1 MSSVALLA
9 AALVAAPSVN
19 GPRILSLDQC
29 ADQYVLALA
38 REQVVGLSHR
48 ADDPDSRL
56 REQARGLPLRRA
68 SMESVLAA
76 RPDVVVRSW
85 GGDARLLQ
93 ALERRG
99 VQVVTLQDADD
110 LNGVRASV
118 RRAAAAFERR
128 ERGEALLA
136 DMDARLARAR
146 GAWGGRGAL
155 YLTPGAYTTGPGT
168 LIDALLRWTGL
179 RNLARA
185 TGYQPAPT
193 ERVVLNPPTLVVRGF
208 FDQTRWTRWA
218 PGRSPVL
225 DRTLASRTAADLPA
239 SLLGCPTWFV
249 GEAAE
254 RLAAGAPAR

>member
-9 AALVAAPSVN
+9 AALVAAPSVH
-19 GPRILSLDQC
+19 GLRILSLDQC

-56 REQARGLPLRRA
+56 RDRARGLPLRRA
-68 SMESVLAA
+68 SIEAVLGA

-99 VQVVTLQDADD
+99 VTVVTLQDADD
-110 LNGVRASV
+110 LDGVRTSV
-118 RRAAAAFERR
+118 RRAATAFGRP

-136 DMDARLARAR
+136 DMDRRLARAR
-146 GAWGGRGAL
+146 GAWRGQGAL

-168 LIDALLRWTGL
+168 LIDQLMRLTGL

-185 TGYQPAPT
+185 PGYQPAPT
-193 ERVVLNPPTLVVRGF
+193 ERVVLNPPALVVRGF

-225 DRTLASRTAADLPA
+225 DRALAGRTAADLPA
-239 SLLGCPTWFV
+239 SLLACPTWFA

-254 RLAAGAPAR
+254 QLAAGAPRR